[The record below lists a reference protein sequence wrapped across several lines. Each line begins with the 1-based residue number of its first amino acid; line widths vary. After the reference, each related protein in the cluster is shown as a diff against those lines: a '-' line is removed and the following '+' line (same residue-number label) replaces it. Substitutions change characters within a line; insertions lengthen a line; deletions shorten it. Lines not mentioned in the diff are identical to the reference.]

1 MDHLGGEVLN
11 HLKDTGKPSEPLDE
25 LNQEEQFFGDLRFA
39 SEIVPL
45 HKKDKL

>member
-1 MDHLGGEVLN
+1 MDYLGGEVLN
-11 HLKDTGKPSEPLDE
+11 HLKGTGKPSEPLDA

-45 HKKDKL
+45 HKKVSL